1 MAKNTY
7 TMTVLGSSF
16 TLRSDDDVKHLRSVA
31 QYFADRVEE
40 IQRALPTASPLKLA
54 VLSALNIAD
63 ELLKE
68 RRSAGGARAAGEPSD
83 AESLEIQEITE
94 RIISHIDSGLG
105 ESDPA

>member
-16 TLRSDDDVKHLRSVA
+16 TLRSEDDVQHLRSVA
-31 QYFADRVEE
+31 QYFTARVEE
-40 IQRALPTASPLKLA
+40 IQRAVPTASPLKLA

-68 RRSAGGARAAGEPSD
+68 RRSGGGARGAHSD
-83 AESLEIQEITE
+83 AESREIQEITE
-94 RIISHIDSGLG
+94 RIISRIDSGLE